1 MGKLITISNRLP
13 FSFGKKNGRLSLESS
28 AGGLATGLRSF
39 YRSRP
44 SAWIGWPGLPGSK
57 ITPEDEKQ
65 IVQNLTVESCRPVF
79 LSGHE
84 IEQYYYGFSN
94 KTIWP
99 LFHYF
104 PLYAAYNKNYWTVY
118 RRVNEKFCQA
128 ALEIAEPGDEIWIHD
143 YHLLLLPAL
152 IKERLPGASVGFFLH
167 IPFPSFEIFRL
178 LPWREE
184 IVRGMLG
191 ADLVGFHTFRYA
203 HHFLDSV
210 RHLIHYD
217 HLNWQVNTG
226 SRLVKVEALPMGIDY
241 ERFHSVVSTPE
252 VQGEI
257 AKIRKKLAGRKIILS
272 VDRLDYTKGIPQRL
286 EAFELFLEKNPEFRE
301 KVTLIM
307 VAVPSR
313 TAVEAYAQLKSRVDE
328 LVGRI
333 NGRYGTIGWIPIW
346 YLYRFL
352 PFKTLAAYY
361 HAADI
366 ALVTPLRDGMN
377 LIAKEFVAARTDRLG
392 VLILSEMA
400 GSAKELGDA
409 ILVNP
414 NNHEEVAEAIGQAV
428 RMPEEEQRSRMENMQ
443 KRLSRFTV
451 LRWAD
456 EFMAELRKIR
466 KIQEELAERKLDES
480 TREKMAG
487 EFRRARRALLLL
499 DFDGTLV
506 PFAARPEQAVPDEE
520 LKTLLRTL
528 SGQAGSHVVV
538 ISGRTRKTLESWLGE
553 LDLSLIVEHGA
564 WIRERGLEW
573 ATLEPAQAD
582 WKSEVAEVLNQYVDR
597 TPGAFLEEKD
607 FSLALHYRKVD
618 AEIALLR
625 MREVKEDLL
634 TIASELNLEVLEGNK
649 VLEVRNPGINKGRAA
664 LRLVSGKDWD
674 FILAIGDDRTDED
687 LFAVLPET
695 AYSIKVG
702 MGPTR
707 ARNNLDDVTAVRS
720 LLKKLA
726 RSEHE

>member
-44 SAWIGWPGLPGSK
+44 SAWIGWPGLPASK
-57 ITPEDEKQ
+57 ITPEDEAQ
-65 IVQNLTVESCRPVF
+65 IVKNLAVESCRPVF
-79 LSGHE
+79 LSGYE
-84 IEQYYYGFSN
+84 IEHYYHGFAN
-94 KTIWP
+94 KIIWP

-104 PLYAAYNKNYWTVY
+104 PNYADYQKNYWSVY
-118 RRVNEKFCQA
+118 KRVNEKFCQA
-128 ALEIAEPGDEIWIHD
+128 VLEVAQPGDEIWIHD

-152 IKERLPGASVGFFLH
+152 IKERLPRVSVGFFLH

-184 IVRGMLG
+184 VLRGMLG

-203 HHFLDSV
+203 HHFLDSI
-210 RHLIHYD
+210 RHLLRYD
-217 HLNWQVNTG
+217 HLNWLVNTG

-241 ERFHSVVSTPE
+241 ERFHSAVAAPE

-257 AKIRKKLAGRKIILS
+257 GRLQKRLTGRKIILS

-313 TAVEAYAQLKSRVDE
+313 TAVETYARLKSRVDE

-346 YLYRFL
+346 YLYRFI
-352 PFKTLAAYY
+352 PFKTLTAYY

-377 LIAKEFVAARTDRLG
+377 LIAKEYVATKTDQLG

-414 NNHEEVAEAIGQAV
+414 NNSDEVAGAIAQAL
-428 RMPEEEQRSRMENMQ
+428 RMPEEEQHSRMENMQ
-443 KRLSRFTV
+443 KRLRRFTV

-456 EFMAELRKIR
+456 EFMAELQKIR
-466 KIQEELAERKLDES
+466 KIQGELAERKLVTSVEK
-480 TREKMAG
+480 KMAA
-487 EFRRARRALLLL
+487 EFRRAKRALVFL
-499 DFDGTLV
+499 DYDGTLV
-506 PFAARPEQAVPDEE
+506 PFKARPEQAVPDEE
-520 LKTLLRTL
+520 LKRLLQSL
-528 SGQAGSHVVV
+528 SRLAKNNVVV
-538 ISGRTRKTLESWLGE
+538 ISGRTRKTLEDWLGG
-553 LDLSLIVEHGA
+553 LDIGLIVEHGA
-564 WIRERGLEW
+564 WIKEHGRDW
-573 ATLEPAQAD
+573 ALLEPAQSA
-582 WKSEVAEVLNQYVDR
+582 WKSEIREVLTQYVDR
-597 TPGAFLEEKD
+597 TPGASLEEKD

-618 AEIALLR
+618 AEVAPLR

-634 TIASELNLEVLEGNK
+634 TMANELNLDVLEGDM
-649 VLEVRNPGINKGRAA
+649 VLEVRNVGINKGRAA
-664 LRLVSGKDWD
+664 LRLLSRKGWD
-674 FILAIGDDRTDED
+674 FILAVGDDRTDED
-687 LFAVLPET
+687 LFSALPDS

-702 MGPTR
+702 VGPTR
-707 ARNNLDDVTAVRS
+707 ARYNLDNVAAVRS
-720 LLKKLA
+720 LLKKLT
-726 RSEHE
+726 RS

>member
-39 YRSRP
+39 YKSRP
-44 SAWIGWPGLPGSK
+44 SAWIGWPGLPAAK
-57 ITPEDEKQ
+57 VTPEDEKQ
-65 IVQNLTVESCRPVF
+65 IVKNLAVESCRPVF
-79 LSGHE
+79 LSGYE
-84 IEQYYYGFSN
+84 IEQYYHGFAN

-104 PLYAAYNKNYWTVY
+104 PLYADYKKNFWTVY
-118 RRVNEKFCQA
+118 KRVNEKFCQA

-143 YHLLLLPAL
+143 YHLLLLPVL
-152 IKERLPGASVGFFLH
+152 IKDRLPKVSVGFFLH

-184 IVRGMLG
+184 ILRGMLG

-203 HHFLDSV
+203 HHFLDSI
-210 RHLIHYD
+210 RHLLQYE
-217 HLNWQVNTG
+217 HLNWLVNTG
-226 SRLVKVEALPMGIDY
+226 SRLVKVEAFPMGIDY
-241 ERFHSVVSTPE
+241 ERFHSAVAAPE

-257 AKIRKKLAGRKIILS
+257 RRLRKRLTGRKVILS

-286 EAFELFLEKNPEFRE
+286 EAFELFLEKNPAFRE
-301 KVTLIM
+301 KITLIM

-313 TAVEAYAQLKSRVDE
+313 TAVETYARLKSQVDE

-346 YLYRFL
+346 YLYRFI
-352 PFKTLAAYY
+352 PMKTLVAYY
-361 HAADI
+361 HAADV

-377 LIAKEFVAARTDRLG
+377 LIAKEYVATQTDQIG

-414 NNHEEVAEAIGQAV
+414 NNHEEVAEAIAQAL
-428 RMPEEEQRSRMENMQ
+428 RMPEEEQRVRMENMQ
-443 KRLSRFTV
+443 KRLRRFTV

-456 EFMAELRKIR
+456 EFMAELQKTR
-466 KIQEELAERKLDES
+466 KIQEELAERKLDED
-480 TREKMAG
+480 TAKKIVG
-487 EFRRARRALLLL
+487 EFRRAKRALVFL
-499 DFDGTLV
+499 DYDGTLV
-506 PFAARPEQAVPDEE
+506 TFAARPEQAAPDEE
-520 LKTLLRTL
+520 LKRLLRSL
-528 SGQAGSHVVV
+528 SRQANSHVVV
-538 ISGRTRKTLESWLGE
+538 ISGRTRKTLEDWLGE
-553 LDLSLIVEHGA
+553 LDIGLIVEHGA
-564 WIRERGLEW
+564 WIKERGRAWIL
-573 ATLEPAQAD
+573 LEPAQDA
-582 WKSEVAEVLNQYVDR
+582 WKKEVKEVLIQYVDR
-597 TPGAFLEEKD
+597 TPGASLEEKD
-607 FSLALHYRKVD
+607 YSLALHYRKVD
-618 AEIALLR
+618 AEIAPLR

-634 TIASELNLEVLEGNK
+634 TIASELNLEVLEGDK

-664 LRLVSGKDWD
+664 LRLLSGKDWD
-674 FILAIGDDRTDED
+674 FILAVGDDRTDED
-687 LFAVLPET
+687 LFYVLPDS

-702 MGPTR
+702 VGPTR
-707 ARNNLDDVTAVRS
+707 ARYNLDNVAAVRS
-720 LLKKLA
+720 LLQRMTRL
-726 RSEHE
+726 

>member
-1 MGKLITISNRLP
+1 MISNRLP

-28 AGGLATGLRSF
+28 TGGLATGLRSF
-39 YRSRP
+39 YKSRP

-57 ITPEDEKQ
+57 ITPEEEKQ
-65 IVQNLTVESCRPVF
+65 IVKNLAVESCRPVF
-79 LSGHE
+79 LSSYE
-84 IEQYYYGFSN
+84 IEQYYHGFAN

-104 PLYAAYNKNYWTVY
+104 PLYADYNKNYWTVY
-118 RRVNEKFCQA
+118 KRVNEKFCRA

-152 IKERLPGASVGFFLH
+152 IKERLPRVSVGFFLH

-184 IVRGMLG
+184 MLRGMLG
-191 ADLVGFHTFRYA
+191 ADLVGFHTLRYA
-203 HHFLDSV
+203 YHFLDSI
-210 RHLIHYD
+210 RHLLQYD
-217 HLNWQVNTG
+217 HLNWLVNTG
-226 SRLVKVEALPMGIDY
+226 SRLVKVEAFPMGIDY
-241 ERFHSVVSTPE
+241 ERFHSVVAEPE

-257 AKIRKKLAGRKIILS
+257 GRIRKKLAGRKIILS

-286 EAFELFLEKNPEFRE
+286 EAFELFLEKNPDFRE
-301 KVTLIM
+301 NVTLIL

-313 TAVEAYAQLKSRVDE
+313 TAMETYIRLKSRIDE

-346 YLYRFL
+346 YLYRSFSL
-352 PFKTLAAYY
+352 KTLAAYY
-361 HAADI
+361 HTADV

-377 LIAKEFVAARTDRLG
+377 LIAKEYVATQTDQLG

-414 NNHEEVAEAIGQAV
+414 NNHEEVAEAISQAL

-443 KRLSRFTV
+443 KRLRRFTV

-456 EFMAELRKIR
+456 EFMAELQKIR
-466 KIQEELAERKLDES
+466 MIQEELAERKLDER
-480 TREKMAG
+480 TEKKITG
-487 EFRRARRALLLL
+487 EFRRAKRALLLL
-499 DFDGTLV
+499 DYDGTLV

-520 LKTLLRTL
+520 LKSLLRTL
-528 SGQAGSHVVV
+528 SRQAGNDIVV
-538 ISGRTRKTLESWLGE
+538 ISGRTRKTLEDWLGE
-553 LDLSLIVEHGA
+553 LELGLIVEHGA
-564 WIRERGLEW
+564 WIRERGLDW
-573 ATLEPAQAD
+573 TLLEPAQD
-582 WKSEVAEVLNQYVDR
+582 TWKSEVRSVLIQYMDR
-597 TPGAFLEEKD
+597 TPGASLEEKD

-618 AEIALLR
+618 AEIASLR

-634 TIASELNLEVLEGNK
+634 TIASELNLEILEGNK

-664 LRLVSGKDWD
+664 LRLISGRTWD
-674 FILAIGDDRTDED
+674 FILAVGDDRTDED
-687 LFAVLPET
+687 LFAVLPES

-702 MGPTR
+702 VGPTR
-707 ARNNLDDVTAVRS
+707 ARYNLDNVAAVRS
-720 LLKKLA
+720 LLNKLT
-726 RSEHE
+726 RS

>member
-39 YRSRP
+39 YKSRP
-44 SAWIGWPGLPGSK
+44 SAWIGWPGLPASK
-57 ITPEDEKQ
+57 VSPEDEKQ
-65 IVQNLTVESCRPVF
+65 IVKNLAVESCRPVF
-79 LSGHE
+79 LSGYE

-104 PLYAAYNKNYWTVY
+104 PLYADYKKNNWTVY
-118 RRVNEKFCQA
+118 KRVNEKFCQA
-128 ALEIAEPGDEIWIHD
+128 ALEVAEPGDEIWIHD

-152 IKERLPGASVGFFLH
+152 IKERLPWVSVGFFLH

-184 IVRGMLG
+184 ILRGMLG

-203 HHFLDSV
+203 HHFLDSI
-210 RHLIHYD
+210 RHLLRYD
-217 HLNWQVNTG
+217 HLNWLVNTG
-226 SRLVKVEALPMGIDY
+226 GRLVKVEAFPMGIDY
-241 ERFHSVVSTPE
+241 ERFHSVVAVPE

-257 AKIRKKLAGRKIILS
+257 GRLRKKLAGRKIILS

-286 EAFELFLEKNPEFRE
+286 EAFELFLEKNPDFRE

-313 TAVEAYAQLKSRVDE
+313 TAVETYSRLKSRVDE

-346 YLYRFL
+346 YLYRFI
-352 PFKTLAAYY
+352 PMKTLAAYY

-377 LIAKEFVAARTDRLG
+377 LIAKEYVATQTDQLG

-414 NNHEEVAEAIGQAV
+414 NNHEEVAEAIAQAL
-428 RMPEEEQRSRMENMQ
+428 RMPEEEQHSRMKNMQ
-443 KRLSRFTV
+443 KRLRRFTV

-456 EFMAELRKIR
+456 EFMAELQKIK
-466 KIQEELAERKLDES
+466 KIQGELAERKLDES
-480 TREKMAG
+480 TEKKIAG
-487 EFRRARRALLLL
+487 EFHRAERALIFL
-499 DFDGTLV
+499 DYDGTLV
-506 PFAARPEQAVPDEE
+506 SFADRPEQAVPDEE
-520 LKTLLRTL
+520 LKSLLWSL
-528 SGQAGSHVVV
+528 SREAKTNVVV
-538 ISGRTRKTLESWLGE
+538 ISGRTRKTLEDWLGG
-553 LDLSLIVEHGA
+553 LDIGLIVEHGA
-564 WIRERGLEW
+564 WIKERSRAWTL
-573 ATLEPAQAD
+573 LEPAQD
-582 WKSEVAEVLNQYVDR
+582 HWKSEVREVLTQYVDR
-597 TPGAFLEEKD
+597 TPGASLEEKD

-618 AEIALLR
+618 AEIAPLR
-625 MREVKEDLL
+625 MREAKEDLL
-634 TIASELNLEVLEGNK
+634 TIASELNLEVLEGDK

-664 LRLVSGKDWD
+664 LQMISGRDWD
-674 FILAIGDDRTDED
+674 FILAVGDDRTDED
-687 LFAVLPET
+687 LFSALPDS

-702 MGPTR
+702 VGPTR
-707 ARNNLDDVTAVRS
+707 ARYNLDNVAAVRN
-720 LLKKLA
+720 LIKRLT
-726 RSEHE
+726 RS

>member
-1 MGKLITISNRLP
+1 MGKLIMISNRLP

-39 YRSRP
+39 YKSRP

-57 ITPEDEKQ
+57 ITPEEEKQ
-65 IVQNLTVESCRPVF
+65 IVKNLAVESCRPVF
-79 LSGHE
+79 LSSYE
-84 IEQYYYGFSN
+84 VEQYYHGFAN

-104 PLYAAYNKNYWTVY
+104 PLYADYNKNYWTVY
-118 RRVNEKFCQA
+118 KRVNEKFCRA

-152 IKERLPGASVGFFLH
+152 IKERLPRVSVGFFLH

-184 IVRGMLG
+184 MLRGMLG

-203 HHFLDSV
+203 HHFLDSI
-210 RHLIHYD
+210 RHLLQYD
-217 HLNWQVNTG
+217 HLNWLVNTG
-226 SRLVKVEALPMGIDY
+226 SRLVKVEAFPMGIDY
-241 ERFHSVVSTPE
+241 ERFHSVVAAPE

-257 AKIRKKLAGRKIILS
+257 GKIRKKLAGRKIILS
-272 VDRLDYTKGIPQRL
+272 VDRLDYTKGIPKRL
-286 EAFELFLEKNPEFRE
+286 EAFELFLEKNPDFRE
-301 KVTLIM
+301 KVTLIL

-313 TAVEAYAQLKSRVDE
+313 TAMETYVRLKSRIDE

-352 PFKTLAAYY
+352 PLKTLAAYY
-361 HAADI
+361 HAADV

-377 LIAKEFVAARTDRLG
+377 LIAKEYVATQTDQLG

-414 NNHEEVAEAIGQAV
+414 NNHEEVAEAIGQAL

-443 KRLSRFTV
+443 KRLRRFTV

-456 EFMAELRKIR
+456 EFMAELQKIR
-466 KIQEELAERKLDES
+466 KIQEELAERKLDER
-480 TREKMAG
+480 TEKKMAG
-487 EFRRARRALLLL
+487 EFRRAKRALLLL
-499 DFDGTLV
+499 DYDGTLV
-506 PFAARPEQAVPDEE
+506 PFAARPGQAVPDEE
-520 LKTLLRTL
+520 LKGLLRQL
-528 SGQAGSHVVV
+528 SQETRKDVVV
-538 ISGRTRKTLESWLGE
+538 ISGRTRKTLEDWLGE
-553 LDLSLIVEHGA
+553 LELGLIVEHGA
-564 WIRERGLEW
+564 WIRERGLNW
-573 ATLEPAQAD
+573 TLLEPAED
-582 WKSEVAEVLNQYVDR
+582 SWKSEVREVLIQYVDR
-597 TPGAFLEEKD
+597 TPGASLEEKD
-607 FSLALHYRKVD
+607 FSLALHYRNVD
-618 AEIALLR
+618 AEIAPLR

-634 TIASELNLEVLEGNK
+634 IIASELNLEVVEGNK

-664 LRLVSGKDWD
+664 LRLISGRTWD

-687 LFAVLPET
+687 LFAALPES

-702 MGPTR
+702 VGPTR
-707 ARNNLDDVTAVRS
+707 ARYNLDDVAAVRS
-720 LLKKLA
+720 LLNKLT
-726 RSEHE
+726 RS

>member
-1 MGKLITISNRLP
+1 MGKLIMISNRLP
-13 FSFGKKNGRLSLESS
+13 FSFSKKNGRLSLESS
-28 AGGLATGLRSF
+28 TGGLATGLRSF
-39 YRSRP
+39 YKSRP

-57 ITPEDEKQ
+57 ITPEEEKQ
-65 IVQNLTVESCRPVF
+65 IVKNLAVESCRPVF
-79 LSGHE
+79 LSSYE
-84 IEQYYYGFSN
+84 IEQYYHGFAN

-104 PLYAAYNKNYWTVY
+104 PLYADYNKNYWTVY
-118 RRVNEKFCQA
+118 KRVNEKFCQA

-152 IKERLPGASVGFFLH
+152 IKERLPRVSVGFFLH

-184 IVRGMLG
+184 MLRGMLG

-203 HHFLDSV
+203 YHFLNSI
-210 RHLIHYD
+210 RHLLQYD
-217 HLNWQVNTG
+217 HLNWLVNTG
-226 SRLVKVEALPMGIDY
+226 SRLVKVEAFPMGIDY
-241 ERFHSVVSTPE
+241 ERFHSVVAAPE

-257 AKIRKKLAGRKIILS
+257 SRIRKKLAGRKIILS
-272 VDRLDYTKGIPQRL
+272 VDRLDYTKGIPKRL
-286 EAFELFLEKNPEFRE
+286 EAFELFLEKNPDFRE
-301 KVTLIM
+301 KVTLIL

-313 TAVEAYAQLKSRVDE
+313 TAMETYVRLKSRIDE

-352 PFKTLAAYY
+352 PLRTLAAYY
-361 HAADI
+361 HTADV

-377 LIAKEFVAARTDRLG
+377 LIAKEYVATQTDQLG

-414 NNHEEVAEAIGQAV
+414 NNHEEVAEAIGQAL
-428 RMPEEEQRSRMENMQ
+428 RMAEEEQRSRMENMQ
-443 KRLSRFTV
+443 KRLRRFTV

-456 EFMAELRKIR
+456 EFMAELQKIR
-466 KIQEELAERKLDES
+466 MIQEELAERKLDER
-480 TREKMAG
+480 TEKKITG
-487 EFRRARRALLLL
+487 EFRRAKRALLLL
-499 DFDGTLV
+499 DYDGTLV

-520 LKTLLRTL
+520 LKSLLRTL
-528 SGQAGSHVVV
+528 SRQAGNDVVV
-538 ISGRTRKTLESWLGE
+538 ISGRTRKTLEDWLGGLE
-553 LDLSLIVEHGA
+553 LGLIVEHGA
-564 WIRERGLEW
+564 WIRERGLDW
-573 ATLEPAQAD
+573 TLLEPAQD
-582 WKSEVAEVLNQYVDR
+582 TWKSEVRSVLIQYMDR
-597 TPGAFLEEKD
+597 TPGASLEEKD

-618 AEIALLR
+618 AEIAPLR

-634 TIASELNLEVLEGNK
+634 TIASELNLEVVEGNK

-664 LRLVSGKDWD
+664 LRLISGRTWD
-674 FILAIGDDRTDED
+674 FILAVGDDRTDED
-687 LFAVLPET
+687 LFAVLPES

-702 MGPTR
+702 VGPTR
-707 ARNNLDDVTAVRS
+707 ARYNLDNVAAVRS
-720 LLKKLA
+720 LLNKLT
-726 RSEHE
+726 RS

>member
-1 MGKLITISNRLP
+1 MISNRLP

-28 AGGLATGLRSF
+28 TGGLATGLRSF
-39 YRSRP
+39 YKSRP
-44 SAWIGWPGLPGSK
+44 SAWIGWPGLPVSK
-57 ITPEDEKQ
+57 ITPEEEKQ
-65 IVQNLTVESCRPVF
+65 IVKNLAVESCRPIF
-79 LSGHE
+79 LSSYE
-84 IEQYYYGFSN
+84 IEQYYHGFAN

-104 PLYAAYNKNYWTVY
+104 PLYADYNKNYWTVY
-118 RRVNEKFCQA
+118 KRVNEKFCRA

-152 IKERLPGASVGFFLH
+152 IKERLPRVSVGFFLH

-184 IVRGMLG
+184 MLRGMLG
-191 ADLVGFHTFRYA
+191 ADLVGFHTLRYA
-203 HHFLDSV
+203 YHFLDSI
-210 RHLIHYD
+210 RHLLQYD
-217 HLNWQVNTG
+217 HLNWLVNTG
-226 SRLVKVEALPMGIDY
+226 SRLVKVEAFPMGIDY
-241 ERFHSVVSTPE
+241 ERFHSVVAEPE

-257 AKIRKKLAGRKIILS
+257 GRIRKKLAGRKTILS

-286 EAFELFLEKNPEFRE
+286 EAFELFLEKNPDFRE
-301 KVTLIM
+301 KVTLIL

-313 TAVEAYAQLKSRVDE
+313 TAMETYVRLKSRIDE

-352 PFKTLAAYY
+352 PLRTLAAYY
-361 HAADI
+361 HTADV

-377 LIAKEFVAARTDRLG
+377 LIAKEYVATQTDQLG

-414 NNHEEVAEAIGQAV
+414 NNHEEVAEAISQAL

-443 KRLSRFTV
+443 KRLRRFTV

-456 EFMAELRKIR
+456 EFMAELQKIR
-466 KIQEELAERKLDES
+466 MIQEELAERKLDER
-480 TREKMAG
+480 TEKKIIG
-487 EFRRARRALLLL
+487 EFRRAKRALLLL
-499 DFDGTLV
+499 DYDGTLV

-520 LKTLLRTL
+520 LKSLLRTL
-528 SGQAGSHVVV
+528 SRQAGNDIVV
-538 ISGRTRKTLESWLGE
+538 ISGRTRKTLEDWLGE
-553 LDLSLIVEHGA
+553 LELGLIVEHGA
-564 WIRERGLEW
+564 WIRERGLDW
-573 ATLEPAQAD
+573 TLLEPAQD
-582 WKSEVAEVLNQYVDR
+582 TWKSEVRSVLIQYMDR
-597 TPGAFLEEKD
+597 TPGASLEEKD

-618 AEIALLR
+618 AEIASLR

-634 TIASELNLEVLEGNK
+634 TIASELNLEILEGNK

-664 LRLVSGKDWD
+664 LRLISGRTWD
-674 FILAIGDDRTDED
+674 FILAVGDDRTDED
-687 LFAVLPET
+687 LFAVLPES

-702 MGPTR
+702 VGPTR
-707 ARNNLDDVTAVRS
+707 ARYNLDNVAAVRS
-720 LLKKLA
+720 LLNKLT
-726 RSEHE
+726 RS

>member
-1 MGKLITISNRLP
+1 MGKLIMISNRLP

-28 AGGLATGLRSF
+28 TGGLATGLRSF
-39 YRSRP
+39 YKSRP
-44 SAWIGWPGLPGSK
+44 SAWIGWPGLPVSK
-57 ITPEDEKQ
+57 ITPEEEKQ
-65 IVQNLTVESCRPVF
+65 IVKNLAVESCRPIF
-79 LSGHE
+79 LSSYE
-84 IEQYYYGFSN
+84 IEQYYHGFAN

-104 PLYAAYNKNYWTVY
+104 PLYADYNKNYWTVY
-118 RRVNEKFCQA
+118 KRVNEKFCRA

-152 IKERLPGASVGFFLH
+152 IKERLPRVSVGFFLH

-184 IVRGMLG
+184 MLRGMLG
-191 ADLVGFHTFRYA
+191 ADLVGFHTLRYA
-203 HHFLDSV
+203 YHFLDSI
-210 RHLIHYD
+210 RHLLQYD
-217 HLNWQVNTG
+217 HLNWLVNTG
-226 SRLVKVEALPMGIDY
+226 SRLVKVEAFPMGIDY
-241 ERFHSVVSTPE
+241 ERFHSVVAEPE

-257 AKIRKKLAGRKIILS
+257 GRIRKKLAGRKTILS

-286 EAFELFLEKNPEFRE
+286 EAFELFLEKNPDFRE
-301 KVTLIM
+301 KVTLIL

-313 TAVEAYAQLKSRVDE
+313 TAMETYVRLKSRIDE

-352 PFKTLAAYY
+352 PLRTLAAYY
-361 HAADI
+361 HTADV

-377 LIAKEFVAARTDRLG
+377 LIAKEYVATQTDQLG

-414 NNHEEVAEAIGQAV
+414 NNHEEVAEAISQAL

-443 KRLSRFTV
+443 KRLRRFTV

-456 EFMAELRKIR
+456 EFMAELQKIR
-466 KIQEELAERKLDES
+466 MIQEELAERKLDER
-480 TREKMAG
+480 TEKKIIG
-487 EFRRARRALLLL
+487 EFRRAKRALLLL
-499 DFDGTLV
+499 DYDGTLV

-520 LKTLLRTL
+520 LKSLLRTL
-528 SGQAGSHVVV
+528 SRQAGNDIVV
-538 ISGRTRKTLESWLGE
+538 ISGRTRKTLEDWLGE
-553 LDLSLIVEHGA
+553 LELGLIVEHGA
-564 WIRERGLEW
+564 WIRERGLDW
-573 ATLEPAQAD
+573 TLLEPAQD
-582 WKSEVAEVLNQYVDR
+582 TWKSEVRSVLIQYMDR
-597 TPGAFLEEKD
+597 TPGASLEEKD

-618 AEIALLR
+618 AEIASLR

-634 TIASELNLEVLEGNK
+634 TIASELNLEILEGNK

-664 LRLVSGKDWD
+664 LRLISGRTWD
-674 FILAIGDDRTDED
+674 FILAVGDDRTDED
-687 LFAVLPET
+687 LFAVLPES

-702 MGPTR
+702 VGPTR
-707 ARNNLDDVTAVRS
+707 ARYNLDNVAAVRS
-720 LLKKLA
+720 LLNKLT
-726 RSEHE
+726 RS

>member
-39 YRSRP
+39 YKSRP
-44 SAWIGWPGLPGSK
+44 SAWIGWPGLPASK
-57 ITPEDEKQ
+57 ISAEDEKK
-65 IVQNLTVESCRPVF
+65 IVHDLAVESCRPVF
-79 LSGHE
+79 LSGYE
-84 IEQYYYGFSN
+84 IEQYYHGFSN

-104 PLYAAYNKNYWTVY
+104 PLYAAYNKNFWTVY
-118 RRVNEKFCQA
+118 KRVNEKFCQA
-128 ALEIAEPGDEIWIHD
+128 ALDIAEPGDEIWIHD

-152 IKERLPGASVGFFLH
+152 LKERLPGASVGFFLH

-191 ADLVGFHTFRYA
+191 ADLAGFHTFRYA

-210 RHLIHYD
+210 RHLLHYD
-217 HLNWQVNTG
+217 HLNWLVNTG
-226 SRLVKVEALPMGIDY
+226 SRLVKVDAFPMGIDY
-241 ERFHSVVSTPE
+241 ERYHSVVFTPD
-252 VQGEI
+252 VQAEI
-257 AKIRKKLAGRKIILS
+257 TKLRKKLAGRKIILS

-286 EAFELFLEKNPEFRE
+286 EAFALFLEKNPDFRE

-333 NGRYGTIGWIPIW
+333 NGRYGTIGWMPIW

-352 PFKTLAAYY
+352 PLKILAAYY
-361 HAADI
+361 HAADV

-377 LIAKEFVAARTDRLG
+377 LIAKEFVAAQTDQLG

-409 ILVNP
+409 IQVNP
-414 NNHEEVAEAIGQAV
+414 NNQEEVAEAIAEAL
-428 RMPEEEQRSRMENMQ
+428 RMPEDEQRRRMENMQ

-451 LRWAD
+451 LRWAN
-456 EFMAELRKIR
+456 EFMAELRKIS
-466 KIQEELAERKLDES
+466 KAQEELTERKLDER
-480 TREKMAG
+480 TEEKLIREYS
-487 EFRRARRALLLL
+487 RAKKALLLL
-499 DFDGTLV
+499 DLDGTLV
-506 PFAARPEQAVPDEE
+506 PFTVRPDPSGPDEE
-520 LKTLLRTL
+520 LKSLLRAL
-528 SGQAGSHVVV
+528 SRQAGSSVVV
-538 ISGRTRKTLESWLGE
+538 ISGRSRKTIENWLG
-553 LDLSLIVEHGA
+553 DMDVSLIVEHGA
-564 WIRERGLEW
+564 WTREHGLGW
-573 ATLEPAQAD
+573 TTCEPARTA
-582 WKSEVAEVLNQYVDR
+582 WKNEVTDVLNQYVDR
-597 TPGAFLEEKD
+597 TPGTFLEEKD

-625 MREVKEDLL
+625 MREIMEDILA
-634 TIASELNLEVLEGNK
+634 IASKLNLEVLESNR
-649 VLEVRNPGINKGRAA
+649 VLEIRSPGINKGRAA
-664 LRLVSGKDWD
+664 LRLISGRNWD

-687 LFAVLPET
+687 LFAVLPES

-702 MGPTR
+702 VGPTR
-707 ARNNLDDVTAVRS
+707 ARYNLDDVAGVRD

-726 RSEHE
+726 GL

>member
-13 FSFGKKNGRLSLESS
+13 FSFGKKDGRLSLESS

-39 YRSRP
+39 YKSRP
-44 SAWIGWPGLPGSK
+44 SAWIGWPGLPESK
-57 ITPEDEKQ
+57 ITPADEQQ
-65 IVQNLTVESCRPVF
+65 IVENLAVESCRPVF
-79 LSGHE
+79 LSGYE
-84 IEQYYYGFSN
+84 IEQYYHGFAN

-104 PLYAAYNKNYWTVY
+104 PLYASYQKNYWAVY
-118 RRVNEKFCQA
+118 KRVNEKFCQA
-128 ALEIAEPGDEIWIHD
+128 ALEVAKPGDAIWIHD

-152 IKERLPGASVGFFLH
+152 IKERLPRVSVGFFLH

-184 IVRGMLG
+184 ILRGILG

-203 HHFLDSV
+203 HHFLDST
-210 RHLIHYD
+210 RHLLRYD
-217 HLNWQVNTG
+217 QLNWLVNTG
-226 SRLVKVEALPMGIDY
+226 SRLVKVEAFPMGIDY
-241 ERFHSVVSTPE
+241 ERFHSVVSKPE

-257 AKIRKKLAGRKIILS
+257 GRLQKKITGRKIILS

-286 EAFELFLEKNPEFRE
+286 EAFELFLEKNPDFRE

-313 TAVEAYAQLKSRVDE
+313 TSVETYARLKSQVDE

-346 YLYRFL
+346 YLYRFI

-361 HAADI
+361 HAADV

-377 LIAKEFVAARTDRLG
+377 LIAKEYVATQTDQAG

-414 NNHEEVAEAIGQAV
+414 NNSEEVSEAIAQAL
-428 RMPEEEQRSRMENMQ
+428 RMPEEEQRIRMENMQ
-443 KRLSRFTV
+443 KRLRRFTV
-451 LRWAD
+451 LRWAG
-456 EFMAELRKIR
+456 EFMAELQKAR
-466 KIQEELAERKLDES
+466 KIQAELAERKLDKPV
-480 TREKMAG
+480 EKKLVA
-487 EFRRARRALLLL
+487 EFRRAKRALVFL
-499 DFDGTLV
+499 DYDGTLV
-506 PFAARPEQAVPDEE
+506 PFTARPEQAVPDEE
-520 LKTLLRTL
+520 IRRLLRSL
-528 SGQAGSHVVV
+528 SRRSKNNVVI
-538 ISGRTRKTLESWLGE
+538 ISGRTRKTLEDWLGG
-553 LDLSLIVEHGA
+553 LDIGLIVEHGA
-564 WIRERGLEW
+564 WIKERGLDW
-573 ATLEPAQAD
+573 ALLEPAQDA
-582 WKSEVAEVLNQYVDR
+582 WKNEVREVLAQYVDR
-597 TPGAFLEEKD
+597 TPGASLEEKD
-607 FSLALHYRKVD
+607 FSLALHYRRVD
-618 AEIALLR
+618 AEVAPLR

-634 TIASELNLEVLEGNK
+634 TIAAEQCLDILEGDM

-664 LRLVSGKDWD
+664 LRIISGGDWD

-687 LFAVLPET
+687 LFSALPDF

-702 MGPTR
+702 VGPTR
-707 ARNNLDDVTAVRS
+707 ARYNLDNVAAVRS
-720 LLKKLA
+720 LLKRLT
-726 RSEHE
+726 RV

>member
-39 YRSRP
+39 YKSRP

-57 ITPEDEKQ
+57 VTSDDEKQ
-65 IVQNLTVESCRPVF
+65 IVKNLAVESCRPVF
-79 LSGHE
+79 LSGYE

-104 PLYAAYNKNYWTVY
+104 PFYADYKKNYWTVY
-118 RRVNEKFCQA
+118 KRVNEKFSQA

-152 IKERLPGASVGFFLH
+152 IKERLPRASVGFFLH

-184 IVRGMLG
+184 VVRGMLG

-210 RHLIHYD
+210 RHLLHYD
-217 HLNWQVNTG
+217 HLNWLVNTG
-226 SRLVKVEALPMGIDY
+226 SRQVKVEAFPMGIDY
-241 ERFHSVVSTPE
+241 ERFHSVVAAPE

-286 EAFELFLEKNPEFRE
+286 EAFELFLEKNPDFRE

-313 TAVEAYAQLKSRVDE
+313 TAVETYARLKSRVDE

-346 YLYRFL
+346 YHYRFL
-352 PFKTLAAYY
+352 PLKTLAAYY
-361 HAADI
+361 HAADV

-377 LIAKEFVAARTDRLG
+377 LIAKEFVAAQTDQRG

-414 NNHEEVAEAIGQAV
+414 NNQEEVAEAIGLAV
-428 RMPEEEQRSRMENMQ
+428 RMPENEQRSRMENMQ

-456 EFMAELRKIR
+456 EFMTELRKIR
-466 KIQEELAERKLDES
+466 KIQGELAERKLDE
-480 TREKMAG
+480 RAGEKLAG
-487 EFRRARRALLLL
+487 EFHRARQALILL
-499 DFDGTLV
+499 DYDGTLV

-520 LKTLLRTL
+520 LKSLLRSL
-528 SGQAGSHVVV
+528 SRPAKNSIVV
-538 ISGRTRKTLESWLGE
+538 ISGRTRKTLADWLGE
-553 LDLSLIVEHGA
+553 MDIGLIVEHGA
-564 WIRERGLEW
+564 WIKERGRDWTL
-573 ATLEPAQAD
+573 LEPAQDA
-582 WKSEVAEVLNQYVDR
+582 WKSEVKEVMIQYVDR
-597 TPGAFLEEKD
+597 TPGASLEEKD

-618 AEIALLR
+618 AEIAPLR

-634 TIASELNLEVLEGNK
+634 TIASELNLEVLEGDK

-664 LRLVSGKDWD
+664 LRLISGRSWD
-674 FILAIGDDRTDED
+674 FILAVGDDRTDED
-687 LFAVLPET
+687 LFAVLPES

-702 MGPTR
+702 VGPTR
-707 ARNNLDDVTAVRS
+707 ARYNLDNVGAVRR

-726 RSEHE
+726 RS

>member
-39 YRSRP
+39 YKSRP

-57 ITPEDEKQ
+57 ITPEDERQ
-65 IVQNLTVESCRPVF
+65 IVNNLAVESCRPVF
-79 LSGHE
+79 LSGYE
-84 IEQYYYGFSN
+84 IEHYYHGFSN

-104 PLYAAYNKNYWTVY
+104 PLYADYKKNFWTVY

-128 ALEIAEPGDEIWIHD
+128 ALEIAGPGDEIWIHD

-152 IKERLPGASVGFFLH
+152 IKERLPQASVGFFLH

-210 RHLIHYD
+210 RHLLHYD
-217 HLNWQVNTG
+217 HLNWLVNTG
-226 SRLVKVEALPMGIDY
+226 SRLVKVEAFPMGIDY
-241 ERFHSVVSTPE
+241 ERFHSVAAAPE

-257 AKIRKKLAGRKIILS
+257 ARIRKKLAGRKTILS

-286 EAFELFLEKNPEFRE
+286 EAFELFLEKNPDFRE

-313 TAVEAYAQLKSRVDE
+313 TAVETYARLKSGVDE

-346 YLYRFL
+346 YQYRFL

-361 HAADI
+361 RAADV

-377 LIAKEFVAARTDRLG
+377 LIAKEFVATQTEKHG

-414 NNHEEVAEAIGQAV
+414 NNHDEVAEAIAQAV

-456 EFMAELRKIR
+456 EFMTQLRKIR
-466 KIQEELAERKLDES
+466 QIQEELTERKLDKQA
-480 TREKMAG
+480 EKKLATD
-487 EFRRARRALLLL
+487 FRRAKRALLLL
-499 DFDGTLV
+499 DFDGTLM

-520 LKTLLRTL
+520 LKSLLRAL
-528 SGQAGSHVVV
+528 SGQAGKTIVV
-538 ISGRTRKTLESWLGE
+538 ISGRTRKTLENWLGE
-553 LDLSLIVEHGA
+553 MDLGLIVEHGA
-564 WIRERGLEW
+564 WIREPGQGW
-573 ATLEPAQAD
+573 TMLEPAQVG
-582 WKSEVAEVLNQYVDR
+582 WKSEVMEVLNQYADR

-607 FSLALHYRKVD
+607 FSLAFHYRKVD
-618 AEIALLR
+618 AEIAPLKI
-625 MREVKEDLL
+625 REVKEELL
-634 TIASELNLEVLEGNK
+634 TMASELNLEVLEGNK

-664 LRLVSGKDWD
+664 LRLITGKPWD
-674 FILAIGDDRTDED
+674 FILAVGDDRTDED
-687 LFAVLPET
+687 LFAALPES
-695 AYSIKVG
+695 AHSIKVG
-702 MGPTR
+702 VGPTH
-707 ARNNLDDVTAVRS
+707 AKYNLDDVAAVRS
-720 LLKKLA
+720 LLKKLV
-726 RSEHE
+726 RW

>member
-28 AGGLATGLRSF
+28 AGGLATGLCSF
-39 YRSRP
+39 YKSRP

-57 ITPEDEKQ
+57 LSAADEKQ
-65 IVQNLTVESCRPVF
+65 IVKNLAVESCRPVF
-79 LSGHE
+79 LSGYE
-84 IEQYYYGFSN
+84 IEQYYYGFAN

-104 PLYAAYNKNYWTVY
+104 PLYADYNKNYWAVY
-118 RRVNEKFCQA
+118 KRVNEKFCQA
-128 ALEIAEPGDEIWIHD
+128 TLEVAKPGDEIWIHD

-152 IKERLPGASVGFFLH
+152 IKERLPQASVGFFLH

-184 IVRGMLG
+184 ILRGMLG
-191 ADLVGFHTFRYA
+191 ADLVGFHTYRYA
-203 HHFLDSV
+203 HHFLDSI
-210 RHLIHYD
+210 RHLLQYD
-217 HLNWQVNTG
+217 HTNWLVNTG
-226 SRLVKVEALPMGIDY
+226 SRLIKVEAFPMGIDY
-241 ERFHSVVSTPE
+241 DRFYSVVAAPD

-257 AKIRKKLAGRKIILS
+257 GRIRKKLAGRKIILS

-286 EAFELFLEKNPEFRE
+286 EAFELFLEKNPDFRE

-313 TAVEAYAQLKSRVDE
+313 MAVETYARLKSRVDE

-346 YLYRFL
+346 YLYRFV

-361 HAADI
+361 HTADV

-377 LIAKEFVAARTDRLG
+377 LIAKEYVATQTDQIG

-414 NNHEEVAEAIGQAV
+414 NNREEMAEAIGLAL

-451 LRWAD
+451 MRWAD

-466 KIQEELAERKLDES
+466 KIQEELGERRLNERTQK
-480 TREKMAG
+480 KVIG
-487 EFRRARRALLLL
+487 EFRRARRALFLL
-499 DFDGTLV
+499 DYDGTLV
-506 PFAARPEQAVPDEE
+506 PLAARPEQAAPDEE
-520 LKTLLRTL
+520 LKSLLRQL
-528 SGQAGSHVVV
+528 SREAKDDVVV
-538 ISGRTRKTLESWLGE
+538 ISGRTRKTLEDWLGE
-553 LDLSLIVEHGA
+553 LNLSLIVEHGA
-564 WIRERGLEW
+564 WIRERGRDW
-573 ATLEPAQAD
+573 TLVEPAQSH
-582 WKSEVAEVLNQYVDR
+582 WKGEVKRILLQYVDR
-597 TPGAFLEEKD
+597 TPGASLEEKD
-607 FSLALHYRKVD
+607 FSLALHYRRVD
-618 AEIALLR
+618 AEIASLR
-625 MREVKEDLL
+625 MQEVKEDLL
-634 TIASELNLEVLEGNK
+634 TIAAELNLEVLEGSK

-664 LRLVSGKDWD
+664 LRLVSRRDWD
-674 FILAIGDDRTDED
+674 FILAVGDDRTDED
-687 LFAVLPET
+687 LFTVLPES

-702 MGPTR
+702 VGPTR
-707 ARNNLDDVTAVRS
+707 ARYNLDDVAAVRS
-720 LLKKLA
+720 LLKKLT
-726 RSEHE
+726 RS

>member
-1 MGKLITISNRLP
+1 MRKLIMISNRLP

-28 AGGLATGLRSF
+28 TGGLATGLRSF
-39 YRSRP
+39 YKSRP
-44 SAWIGWPGLPGSK
+44 SAWIGWPGLPVSK
-57 ITPEDEKQ
+57 ITPEEEKQ
-65 IVQNLTVESCRPVF
+65 IVKNLAVESCRPIF
-79 LSGHE
+79 LSSYE
-84 IEQYYYGFSN
+84 IEQYYHGFAN

-104 PLYAAYNKNYWTVY
+104 PLYADYNKNYWTVY
-118 RRVNEKFCQA
+118 KRVNEKFCRA

-152 IKERLPGASVGFFLH
+152 IKERLPRVSVGFFLH

-184 IVRGMLG
+184 MLRGMLG
-191 ADLVGFHTFRYA
+191 ADLVGFHTLRYA
-203 HHFLDSV
+203 YHFLDSI
-210 RHLIHYD
+210 RHLLQYD
-217 HLNWQVNTG
+217 HLNWLVNTG
-226 SRLVKVEALPMGIDY
+226 SRLVKVEAFPMGIDY
-241 ERFHSVVSTPE
+241 ERFHSVVAEPE

-257 AKIRKKLAGRKIILS
+257 GRIRKKLAGRKTILS

-286 EAFELFLEKNPEFRE
+286 EAFELFLEKNPDFRE
-301 KVTLIM
+301 KVTLIL

-313 TAVEAYAQLKSRVDE
+313 TAMETYVRLKSRIDE

-352 PFKTLAAYY
+352 PLRTLAAYY
-361 HAADI
+361 HTADV

-377 LIAKEFVAARTDRLG
+377 LIAKEYVATQTDQLG

-414 NNHEEVAEAIGQAV
+414 NNHEEVAEAIGQAL

-443 KRLSRFTV
+443 KRLRRFTV

-456 EFMAELRKIR
+456 EFMAELQKIR
-466 KIQEELAERKLDES
+466 MIQEELAERKLDER
-480 TREKMAG
+480 TEKKIIG
-487 EFRRARRALLLL
+487 EFRRAKRALLLL
-499 DFDGTLV
+499 DYDGTLV

-520 LKTLLRTL
+520 LKSLLRTL
-528 SGQAGSHVVV
+528 SRQAGNDIVV
-538 ISGRTRKTLESWLGE
+538 ISGRTRKTLEDWLGE
-553 LDLSLIVEHGA
+553 LELGLIVEHGA
-564 WIRERGLEW
+564 WIRERGLDW
-573 ATLEPAQAD
+573 TLLEPAQD
-582 WKSEVAEVLNQYVDR
+582 TWKSEVRSVLIQYMDR
-597 TPGAFLEEKD
+597 TPGASLEEKD

-618 AEIALLR
+618 AEIASLR

-634 TIASELNLEVLEGNK
+634 TIASELNLEILEGNK

-664 LRLVSGKDWD
+664 LRLISGRTWD
-674 FILAIGDDRTDED
+674 FILAVGDDRTDED
-687 LFAVLPET
+687 LFAVLPES

-702 MGPTR
+702 VGPTR
-707 ARNNLDDVTAVRS
+707 ARYNLDNVAAVRS
-720 LLKKLA
+720 LLNKLT
-726 RSEHE
+726 RS